1 MGEDRERDLEVRF
14 HWPSSHVGTLLPARQ
29 TRLSGRQ
36 LRAPQTAGGTPA
48 RKPARD
54 ARSVRTRHERQ
65 PQQGTAASPAV
76 MELAQR
82 VQQLTNVVAGLG
94 ARMEAQAVE
103 LNQAGGAFTDLRQ
116 STDELRLLRDSIES
130 LVSSRNQRQASLEA
144 QLELLTDEIRALRR
158 QVPAGK
164 RGAREQTLAETIGDA
179 VRSAIGSNGNG
190 SSARSPKSRRR

>member
-1 MGEDRERDLEVRF
+1 MAEDRERDLEIQL

-29 TRLSGRQ
+29 TELSGHQ
-36 LRAPQTAGGTPA
+36 LRAPRKPGSKPA

-54 ARSVRTRHERQ
+54 ARSLRTGREWQ
-65 PQQGTAASPAV
+65 PQRLTAASPPV
-76 MELAQR
+76 VELAHR
-82 VQQLTNVVAGLG
+82 VQELTNVVAGLG
-94 ARMEAQAVE
+94 ARMEAQVAE
-103 LNQAGGAFTDLRQ
+103 LKHAGGAFTDLRQ

-164 RGAREQTLAETIGDA
+164 RAAREQTLAETIGDA

-190 SSARSPKSRRR
+190 GSTRSPKSRHR